1 MMRTKVFSFAARFRP
16 PVFLATLLAVSLLLP
31 TNVVGAGE
39 KKSAGSVARVTL
51 EVYGS
56 VTARDGQRLRLI
68 TDLGN
73 VVIRTRDSG
82 KVDYHVH
89 LEADASQK
97 NAAQL
102 LKSFTVNAHDTAEG
116 VTFRGQTFG
125 RQLRGRLW
133 VTLEIIV
140 PRNYGLDV
148 YTGGGNI
155 ETEDINGRVALST
168 AGGNILAGNVGGAAR
183 LVTDGGHITAKNVGG
198 ELSANT
204 GGGHITIGS
213 VSGSASLHTNGG
225 HIRVASVKGL
235 ARLDT
240 GGGNITLEHS
250 GGELVAETV
259 GGQIEVGEA
268 AGLVRAKTGG
278 GGIRVVRV
286 SGPTNLETGGGSI
299 YLTQVDGAV
308 RATTGAGGITAWFV
322 SPPKQTDT
330 CDLQSGDGDIVVYL
344 PRQLAVTI
352 DAQIQQGN
360 EHHVIADPAFPL
372 KVSYN
377 DASNGSR
384 RVRAMGELNG
394 GGEVLRLR
402 TVAGNIRLILSDSSK
417 QVQIYRQQ
425 MEQIQQK
432 LATQLRMIEQSL
444 PGADERP

>member
-1 MMRTKVFSFAARFRP
+1 MRARMFFSAARFRLP
-16 PVFLATLLAVSLLLP
+16 AFLGTLLLP
-31 TNVVGAGE
+31 CLLLPANVAAASE
-39 KKSAGSVARVTL
+39 IKSAGSGPRVTL
-51 EVYGS
+51 EIYGS
-56 VTARDGQRLRLI
+56 VTTHDGQRLRLI

-73 VVIRTRDSG
+73 VVIRTQDSG
-82 KVDYHVH
+82 KMDYHVH

-102 LKSFTVNAHDTAEG
+102 LKSFAVRTHDTPEG
-116 VTFRGQTFG
+116 VSFRGQTFG

-133 VTLEIIV
+133 VTLEIDV

-155 ETEDINGRVALST
+155 ETEDINGRIALST

-183 LVTDGGHITAKNVGG
+183 LVTDGGHITVKNVGG

-204 GGGHITIGS
+204 GGGHITTGS
-213 VSGSASLHTNGG
+213 VSGSASLHTTGG
-225 HIRVASVKGL
+225 HIRVAAVKGI

-240 GGGNITLEHS
+240 GGGNITVEHS

-278 GGIRVVRV
+278 GGIRLVRV

-322 SPPKQTDT
+322 SSPKQKDT

-372 KVSYN
+372 RVSY
-377 DASNGSR
+377 DDVSNGSR
-384 RVRAMGELNG
+384 RVRAEGQLNG
-394 GGEVLRLR
+394 GGQVLRLR
-402 TVAGNIRLILSDSSK
+402 AVAGNIRLMLSDSSK

-425 MEQIQQK
+425 MEQIQQQ
-432 LATQLRMIEQSL
+432 LATQLRMIQQSL
-444 PGADERP
+444 PGADDRP

>member
-1 MMRTKVFSFAARFRP
+1 MPARSFSPATRFRL
-16 PVFLATLLAVSLLLP
+16 PVFLGSLLLSCLLLP
-31 TNVVGAGE
+31 SNVAATGE
-39 KKSAGSVARVTL
+39 KKSAGSGPRVSL
-51 EVYGS
+51 EIYGS
-56 VTARDGQRLRLI
+56 VSTRDGQRLRLI

-73 VVIRTRDSG
+73 VVIRAKDSG
-82 KVDYHVH
+82 KVEYHIH

-97 NAAQL
+97 NAPQL
-102 LKSFTVNAHDTAEG
+102 LKSYTVNARETSEG
-116 VTFRGQTFG
+116 VSFRGQTFG
-125 RQLRGRLW
+125 RQLRGQLW
-133 VTLEIIV
+133 VTLEINA
-140 PRNYGLDV
+140 PKNYGLDV

-155 ETEDINGRVALST
+155 ETEDVNGRVVLST
-168 AGGNILAGNVGGAAR
+168 AGGNILAGNVGGGAR
-183 LVTDGGHITAKNVGG
+183 LITDGGHITVKNVGG
-198 ELSANT
+198 ELAANT
-204 GGGHITIGS
+204 GGGHITTGTIA
-213 VSGSASLHTNGG
+213 GSASLHTNGG
-225 HIRVASVKGL
+225 HIRVAAVRGL

-240 GGGNITLEHS
+240 GGGNITLEQS
-250 GGELVAETV
+250 GGELVAETA

-278 GGIRVVRV
+278 GGIRVARV

-322 SPPKQTDT
+322 SAPRHTDT

-344 PRQLAVTI
+344 PRQLSVTI

-372 KVSYN
+372 KVSYD

-384 RVRAMGELNG
+384 RVRAEGMLNG

-402 TVAGNIRLILSDSSK
+402 TVAGNIRLVLSDSNK
-417 QVQIYRQQ
+417 QVQIYKQQ

-432 LATQLRMIEQSL
+432 LATQLRMMEQSL
-444 PGADERP
+444 PGPDSRP